1 MKNPLYKRVP
11 RELKS
16 DFGKYIALFLFLCLT
31 ITLVSGFLVA
41 DGSTL
46 SAYNESFSKY
56 NIEDGHFT
64 LVQKADSKWLNDL
77 EDKED
82 IKVYPMTYKD
92 KPINKKHTIR
102 IYKNR
107 KDINK
112 VDVMSGK
119 LPKEDNEIAIDRLY
133 AENNNLEIGDNL
145 KIQNKNYKIVG
156 LVALSDYTALFK
168 NNTDMMF
175 DANKFTV
182 SVVTDKGFNK
192 LNDNGIKYCY
202 SWDYNHKHMT
212 EDEINDKADDI
223 QDEVAKTGMVTDFVK
238 EADNTAIHFAGDDM
252 GGDRVMFIWLLYI
265 IMIVLAFVFAVTTR
279 NTIEKESSV
288 IGTLRASGYSKGELL
303 RHYIVLPVVV
313 TILSAIV
320 GNICGYTFMK
330 GYMAGMYYHSYSL
343 PTYVTKWNGY
353 AFVITTI
360 VPALIIFVVNVIV
373 LAYTLSLSP
382 LKFLRHDLKRKKKK
396 KAVKLPNWKFIT
408 RFRVRIILQNRSAYI
423 MMFIGIILA
432 NVLLVFGLMMAP
444 LLTHFKSEVMD
455 SKIANYQY
463 ILKVPVET
471 NTKNAEKYCV
481 RTLENDNG
489 EEITVYGI
497 EEDSKYLKD
506 KDLPTGDKEV
516 LMASSVIEK
525 YSLDTDTNYTLTDKY
540 THDKYKFKIKD
551 SYKYPAT
558 MAVFMTRDEFNKVFD
573 KDKDYY
579 TGYFSNTKIKDIDES
594 YIASTITEQDL
605 TVMADQ
611 LDDSMGQMFI
621 IIGGFSIMLFILVI
635 YLLAKIVVE
644 KNAKSISMVKILG
657 YNDHEA
663 SKLYNTSTAIVVA
676 ISLLLSMPIC
686 NYIIKG
692 LYFAMMQDFNGW
704 LTYYIAPYVLP
715 LTVVIGGLSYIV
727 VHFIQSKKIKKIPMS
742 QALKDME

>member
-64 LVQKADSKWLNDL
+64 LAQKADSKWLNDL

-330 GYMAGMYYHSYSL
+330 EYMAGMYYHSYSL

-432 NVLLVFGLMMAP
+432 NVLLVFGLMMEP

-463 ILKVPVET
+463 ILKAPVDT
-471 NTKNAEKYCV
+471 DTKNAEKYCV

-497 EEDSKYLKD
+497 EEDSNYL
-506 KDLPTGDKEV
+506 
-516 LMASSVIEK
+516 
-525 YSLDTDTNYTLTDKY
+525 
-540 THDKYKFKIKD
+540 
-551 SYKYPAT
+551 
-558 MAVFMTRDEFNKVFD
+558 